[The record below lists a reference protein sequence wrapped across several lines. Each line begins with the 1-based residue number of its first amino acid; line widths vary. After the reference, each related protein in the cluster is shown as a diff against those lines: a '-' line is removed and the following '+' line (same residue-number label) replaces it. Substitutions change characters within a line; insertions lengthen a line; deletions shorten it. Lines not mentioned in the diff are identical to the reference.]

1 MKSHQDRRPETGP
14 RPGGRPGKG
23 ALDLRAPGA
32 GPTVPPRRWSLP
44 HYLALAGI
52 PVLVWNAWTVIAWLT
67 DGPEAV
73 TQFRD
78 RGSVSWYAARVIE
91 CGVVLA
97 SLLVI
102 RYLVRGC
109 RRAGRVLT
117 FDVMFC
123 LVGATIFWSDFGMN
137 FFQPVFVA
145 SSNFVNVNNPC
156 GHMPFVVNPDCGRGP
171 EPLLFFP
178 LVETFLVLALA
189 IGVSKLVSR
198 ARSRWP
204 GMSPAQVFGLIM
216 AIAWTFSLFEV
227 VILALGVWGYAGP
240 RWMSF
245 SPGHGVQY
253 HAGVLLG
260 TGLFFGPM
268 AALYII
274 RNDKGQTIVE
284 RGLERHSPKLR
295 KAIMLMALYST
306 VQFITWIPGDG
317 PMILLSFYQDGW
329 PRMPAHLLNNTCN
342 APGVDGTRYG
352 VCPGAPG
359 YRLPGRHSL
368 P

>member
-1 MKSHQDRRPETGP
+1 MAALPGDRLRAYV
-14 RPGGRPGKG
+14 PGSAAGRP
-23 ALDLRAPGA
+23 
-32 GPTVPPRRWSLP
+32 RWSLP
-44 HYLALAGI
+44 HYLAIAGV
-52 PVLVWNAWTVIAWLT
+52 PVLVWNAWTVIAWLI

-73 TQFRD
+73 TEFRD
-78 RGSVSWYAARVIE
+78 PGSVSWYAARAIE

-109 RRAGRVLT
+109 RRGGRFLT

-123 LVGATIFWSDFGMN
+123 LAGATIFWSDFGMN
-137 FFQPVFVA
+137 IFQPVFVA

-178 LVETFLVLALA
+178 LVETFLILALA

-198 ARSRWP
+198 ARRRWP
-204 GMSPAQVFGLIM
+204 GMSSAQSFAVIM
-216 AIAWTFSLFEV
+216 AIAFAASTLEILV
-227 VILALGVWGYAGP
+227 LALGVWGYAGP

-245 SPGHGVQY
+245 SPGHGAQY
-253 HAGVLLG
+253 HAAVLLG
-260 TGLFFGPM
+260 TGLFFGLM
-268 AALYII
+268 VALYIV

-284 RGLERHSPKLR
+284 RGLERHRPRFR
-295 KAIMLMALYST
+295 KAIALMALYTS
-306 VQFITWIPGDG
+306 VQFITWIPGNG
-317 PMILLSFYQDGW
+317 PMILFSFYQDGW
-329 PRMPAHLLNNTCN
+329 PGMPAHLVNDSCD

-352 VCPGAPG
+352 LCPGAPG

>member
-1 MKSHQDRRPETGP
+1 M
-14 RPGGRPGKG
+14 
-23 ALDLRAPGA
+23 ALRSRQERQFSDVAAPPDARLREYVA
-32 GPTVPPRRWSLP
+32 GSAVAPRRWALP

-52 PVLVWNAWTVIAWLT
+52 PVLVWNAWTVIAWLI

-73 TQFRD
+73 TEFRD
-78 RGSVSWYAARVIE
+78 PGSVSWYAARAIE

-109 RRAGRVLT
+109 RRAGRLLT

-137 FFQPVFVA
+137 VFQPVFVA

-156 GHMPFVVNPDCGRGP
+156 GHMPFVVNTDCGRGP

-178 LVETFLVLALA
+178 LVETFFVLAMA
-189 IGVSKLVSR
+189 IGVTKLVSR
-198 ARSRWP
+198 ARRRWP
-204 GMSPAQVFGLIM
+204 GMSSAQVFGVIM
-216 AIAWTFSLFEV
+216 AIAFAFCLLEIL
-227 VILALGVWGYAGP
+227 ILALGVWGYTGP

-245 SPGHGVQY
+245 SPGHGAQY

-260 TGLFFGPM
+260 TGLFFGSM
-268 AALYII
+268 VALYLV

-284 RGLERHSPKLR
+284 RGL
-295 KAIMLMALYST
+295 
-306 VQFITWIPGDG
+306 
-317 PMILLSFYQDGW
+317 
-329 PRMPAHLLNNTCN
+329 
-342 APGVDGTRYG
+342 
-352 VCPGAPG
+352 
-359 YRLPGRHSL
+359 
-368 P
+368 